1 MSGSKITF
9 YSYLVVYFQRDP
21 VAFIWAALIAQ
32 VLVIIPMG
40 KRLHLGN
47 LITLGKY
54 RKDMMPFFH
63 TFLSYGFPLIGWY
76 IGTIVLN
83 LTDRYILDYFA
94 TSHEV
99 GIYSANFTIAVQ
111 ALALICNPIF
121 FAFQP
126 LLLNYAEENDDKKMI
141 ESRISYFTRIFILIA
156 FPFGAYFSI
165 YRNEISTII
174 LGEEF
179 AKGSMI
185 IPILVTGFFAWNLGL
200 YGQLCC
206 QIDKRTNHM
215 FYSVMIAAAANF
227 VLNLL
232 FIPRF
237 GFIGASVSTA
247 FGFII
252 YTALIYLSSFKHTR
266 WILPWYT
273 LIKAALLT
281 LVLVIITV
289 TTKLL
294 LFDTIS
300 PIWNMIIGLIYF
312 LLYFI
317 LLFIIGEIP
326 FNKKKNIK
334 MKEF

>member
-1 MSGSKITF
+1 MIIRSNYFSILGGVYQIDLLAREYRNINIWMSGLKLLFTLICL
-9 YSYLVVYFQRDP
+9 YVFQRDS
-21 VAFIWAALIAQ
+21 VAFISAALIAQ
-32 VLVIIPMG
+32 VLVMISMG

-47 LITLGKY
+47 FITLGKY
-54 RKDMMPFFH
+54 RKNRITFFQ
-63 TFLSYGFPLIGWY
+63 TFLLYGFPLIGWY
-76 IGTIVLN
+76 IGTIILN
-83 LTDRYILDYFA
+83 LTDRYMLDYFT
-94 TSHEV
+94 TSYEV

-111 ALALICNPIF
+111 ALALICNPLF

-126 LLLNYAEENDDKKMI
+126 LLLNYAEENHDKKI
-141 ESRISYFTRIFILIA
+141 LESRISYYTRIFILIA
-156 FPFGAYFSI
+156 FSFGAYFSI

-215 FYSVMIAAAANF
+215 FYSVMIAAVANF

-232 FIPRF
+232 LIPRF

-289 TTKLL
+289 NT
-294 LFDTIS
+294 
-300 PIWNMIIGLIYF
+300 
-312 LLYFI
+312 
-317 LLFIIGEIP
+317 
-326 FNKKKNIK
+326 
-334 MKEF
+334 